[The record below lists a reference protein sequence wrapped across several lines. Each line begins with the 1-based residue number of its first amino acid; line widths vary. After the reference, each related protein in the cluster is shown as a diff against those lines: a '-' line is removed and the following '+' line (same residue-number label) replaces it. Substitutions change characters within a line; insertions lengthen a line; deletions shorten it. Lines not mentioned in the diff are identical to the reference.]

1 MLPFFVCLVCVLGKI
16 EKTEA
21 RGFCKTGGGGGS
33 IQKKEGLGKN
43 TQQLTKKF

>member
-21 RGFCKTGGGGGS
+21 RGVCKTGGGGGGGES
-33 IQKKEGLGKN
+33 S
-43 TQQLTKKF
+43 